1 MVTEYYQDLEFKA
14 IDKALLGEYWFSS
27 PYRIAK
33 RYYLELGEDPYVYG
47 ETPFETFMQIG
58 HALKLKP
65 QDTLLE
71 LGCGRGRGAF
81 FLNHFFESKVVAI
94 EQIPEFIERAQRVQ
108 KNHSL
113 RRIEFRCQDMLKCC
127 FDGATAVFLAGTC
140 LQEDVIERLTRKL
153 SQYNLRIATISYPLK
168 GFKVSQ
174 ELEIAMPW
182 GTTSAFIHEG

>member
-1 MVTEYYQDLEFKA
+1 MVNFYADSEFKA
-14 IDKALLGEYWFSS
+14 IDKAIREEYWFSN
-27 PYRIAK
+27 PYKIAK
-33 RYYLELGEDPYVYG
+33 RYYSELGEDPYVYG

-58 HALKLKP
+58 NALKLKP

-81 FLNHFFESKVVAI
+81 FLNHFFGSKIVAI

-108 KNHSL
+108 RSHCL
-113 RRIEFRCQDMLKCC
+113 RRVEFRCQDMLKCS
-127 FDGATAVFLAGTC
+127 FDGASAVFLAGTC

-153 SQYNLRIATISYPLK
+153 SQYHARIATISYPLK

-174 ELEIAMPW
+174 ELEILMPW
-182 GTTSAFIHEG
+182 GTTSAFIQSVH